1 VRITEEAVEA
11 AARVMAPSAWGPS
24 VWQFAA
30 HGEAPTD
37 ARDRVQRQALQD
49 ARRALEAA
57 APYMGIQESGAK

>member
-1 VRITEEAVEA
+1 
-11 AARVMAPSAWGPS
+11 MAPSAWGPS